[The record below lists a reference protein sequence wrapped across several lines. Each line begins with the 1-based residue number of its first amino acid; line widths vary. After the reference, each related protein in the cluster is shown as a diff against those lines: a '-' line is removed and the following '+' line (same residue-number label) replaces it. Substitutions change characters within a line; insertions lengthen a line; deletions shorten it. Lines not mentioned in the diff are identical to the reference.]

1 MLKVN
6 NSKLLLSLFITL
18 IFIACGEENNTKA
31 DTPQAT
37 PVVEENSS
45 IDEPVIEV
53 ENKKPIANAGVDQ
66 NISFG
71 KTIILDAIKSSDSD
85 GSIKSYSW
93 TLKGKEISKE
103 SSVVLEN
110 LKEGTY
116 VYTLTVTDDK
126 NAQASDSVEIRTY
139 ADSVVKFATNQG
151 DILLKMM
158 SNIAPKAVENFVTHS
173 KEGYYN
179 GVIFHR
185 VIKDF
190 MIQGGDPTGT
200 GRGGESIWGTPF
212 ENETSPNVL
221 FDRPFLLAMANAD
234 SPTRTK
240 TNTSQ
245 FFITTKEASFLNG
258 GYSIFGEV
266 IDGQSTVTKIENTAT
281 TRQDRPIV
289 NQTILKAILYFEDK

>member
-1 MLKVN
+1 MFNIKY
-6 NSKLLLSLFITL
+6 SRLLLSLLFVTL
-18 IFIACGEENNTKA
+18 FSACGGGSGGDGTKE
-31 DTPQAT
+31 TT
-37 PVVEENSS
+37 
-45 IDEPVIEV
+45 IEV

-71 KTIILDAIKSSDSD
+71 KTVILDAIKSSDSD
-85 GSIKSYSW
+85 GSITSYSW
-93 TLKGKEISKE
+93 KLEGKEISQA

-116 VYTLTVTDDK
+116 IYTLTVTDDK
-126 NAQASDSVEIRTY
+126 DAQASDSVEIRTY
-139 ADSVVKFATNQG
+139 ADTVVKFETNQG

-158 SNIAPKAVENFVTHS
+158 NNVAPKAVENFVTHS

-185 VIKDF
+185 VIKGF

-234 SPTRTK
+234 TPTRTK
-240 TNTSQ
+240 TNMSQ
-245 FFITTKEASFLNG
+245 FFITTKEAQHLNG
-258 GYSIFGEV
+258 KHSIFGEV
-266 IDGQSTVTKIENTAT
+266 ISGKDTVTKIENVAT
-281 TRQDRPIV
+281 KSQDRPIE
-289 NQTILKAILYFEDK
+289 NQTILKATLYFENK

>member
-1 MLKVN
+1 MLKIK
-6 NSKLLLSLFITL
+6 NSRLLLSLLFVTL
-18 IFIACGEENNTKA
+18 FSACGGGSGGDGTKE
-31 DTPQAT
+31 TT
-37 PVVEENSS
+37 L
-45 IDEPVIEV
+45 EV

-71 KTIILDAIKSSDSD
+71 KTVILDAIKSSDSD

-93 TLKGKEISKE
+93 KLDDKEISQE
-103 SSVVLEN
+103 ASVVLEN

-158 SNIAPKAVENFVTHS
+158 SDVAPKAVENFVTHS

-185 VIKDF
+185 VIKNF

-200 GRGGESIWGTPF
+200 GRGGESIWGEPF
-212 ENETSPNVL
+212 EDETNSNVL
-221 FDRPFLLAMANAD
+221 FDRPFLLAMANYG
-234 SPTRTK
+234 PN
-240 TNTSQ
+240 TNASQ
-245 FFITTKEASFLNG
+245 FFITTNTAQHLNG
-258 GYSIFGEV
+258 KHSIFGEV
-266 IDGQSTVTKIENTAT
+266 ISGKDTVTKIENVAT
-281 TRQDRPIV
+281 KSQDRPIE
-289 NQTILKAILYFEDK
+289 NQTILKATLYFKDK

>member
-1 MLKVN
+1 MLKIK
-6 NSKLLLSLFITL
+6 NSRLLLSLLFVTL
-18 IFIACGEENNTKA
+18 FSACGGGSGGDGTKE
-31 DTPQAT
+31 T
-37 PVVEENSS
+37 S
-45 IDEPVIEV
+45 IEV
-53 ENKKPIANAGVDQ
+53 ENTKPIANAGVDQ

-71 KTIILDAIKSSDSD
+71 KTVILDAIKSSDSD

-93 TLKGKEISKE
+93 KLDDKEISQE
-103 SSVVLEN
+103 ASVVLEN

-158 SNIAPKAVENFVTHS
+158 SDVAPKAVENFVTHS

-185 VIKDF
+185 VIKNF

-200 GRGGESIWGTPF
+200 GRGGESIWGEPF
-212 ENETSPNVL
+212 EDETNSNVL
-221 FDRPFLLAMANAD
+221 FDRPFLLAMANYG
-234 SPTRTK
+234 PN
-240 TNTSQ
+240 TNASQ
-245 FFITTKEASFLNG
+245 FFITTNTAQHLNG
-258 GYSIFGEV
+258 KHSIFGEV
-266 IDGQSTVTKIENTAT
+266 ISGKDTVTKIENVAT
-281 TRQDRPIV
+281 KSQDRPIE
-289 NQTILKAILYFEDK
+289 NQTILKATLYFKDK